1 MSGAEGDAEVR
12 EALNHCPQ
20 CGSGHFTEYRADPS
34 SSWAV
39 SAPGGV
45 GSSARGSG
53 VLFESG
59 LEIVAANLFEGVLS
73 RSADGQVI
81 ENGVVP
87 WAADQLEFPGW

>member
-1 MSGAEGDAEVR
+1 
-12 EALNHCPQ
+12 
-20 CGSGHFTEYRADPS
+20 
-34 SSWAV
+34 
-39 SAPGGV
+39 
-45 GSSARGSG
+45 

-87 WAADQLEFPGW
+87 WAADQLEFPG